1 MEGMSAAGGYKLMNN
16 VCLCVGNYAHNPFYV
31 KFLDISLYSIEELC
45 YYFLERVYLLDD
57 SVVSAELV
65 AWIRNECGLGKL
77 ADELDIYVRKHVSV
91 SAFVTT
97 ILEWTGI
104 YDAGTVKR
112 VERILK
118 EQSSLTTTQRYKK
131 RAEYLYQQGRFRQA
145 LSIYSELVDYLPAT
159 DYTGRALMYYN
170 MASIYA
176 MDFAYEEAAGLY
188 YRSYTYNPD
197 SQTRLAY
204 ILAKKMLLS
213 DYAFGSFKR
222 ENPEWE
228 QDFGQADELLRAA
241 QEKWEYSKE
250 RQLVT
255 EIEGLRSSV
264 DREGYHKRMGDLV
277 EQLKKDYR
285 RQTKE

>member
-1 MEGMSAAGGYKLMNN
+1 MNN
-16 VCLCVGNYAHNPFYV
+16 VYLCVGKYAQNPFYV

-45 YYFLERVYLLDD
+45 YYFLERVHLLDD

-65 AWIRNECGLGKL
+65 TWIRNECGLAEL
-77 ADELDIYVRKHVSV
+77 ADELEVYVRKRVSV

-97 ILEWTGI
+97 ILEQTGM
-104 YDAGTVKR
+104 YDVGTVKR

-145 LSIYSELVDYLPAT
+145 LSIYSELVEHLSST
-159 DYTGRALMYYN
+159 DNTGRALMYYN

-176 MDFAYEEAAGLY
+176 MDFAYEEAADLY
-188 YRSYTYNPD
+188 YRSYTLNPD
-197 SQTRLAY
+197 RQTRLAY
-204 ILAKKMLLS
+204 ILAKKMSLS
-213 DYAFGSFKR
+213 DYAFGNFQR

-228 QDFGQADELLRAA
+228 QDFLQAEALLMSA
-241 QEKWEYSKE
+241 QDKWEVSRE
-250 RQLVT
+250 RQLVM
-255 EIEGLRSSV
+255 EIEELKSSV
-264 DREGYHKRMGDLV
+264 DREGYHKRMGELI

-285 RQTKE
+285 RQTRE